1 VREHRVGSS
10 PTSGTARLPANSA
23 FFVQTK
29 ESPWYRFP
37 GLWQQC
43 GSSRPRKGLLHRC
56 GGLIPHVRQHVG
68 VGVEGFG
75 YGRMPK
81 HLGDDLRVHVAGKQQ
96 RGARVGVGRESG
108 PAAAPPASGGLNL
121 MCIGVSRP
129 LSLPQRCPPGRC
141 ATRLTLARVL
151 AFCDTAGPRS
161 PAISSGGE
169 VKHV

>member
-1 VREHRVGSS
+1 VHFLCRRRKAPGIDS
-10 PTSGTARLPANSA
+10 R
-23 FFVQTK
+23 
-29 ESPWYRFP
+29 

-56 GGLIPHVRQHVG
+56 GGLIAYVRQHVG

-129 LSLPQRCPPGRC
+129 LALPQRCAPGRC
-141 ATRLTLARVL
+141 PLLRAQNVAGAPYFHRVGNSHPRAKSLIWVMCAVADAR
-151 AFCDTAGPRS
+151 
-161 PAISSGGE
+161 
-169 VKHV
+169 